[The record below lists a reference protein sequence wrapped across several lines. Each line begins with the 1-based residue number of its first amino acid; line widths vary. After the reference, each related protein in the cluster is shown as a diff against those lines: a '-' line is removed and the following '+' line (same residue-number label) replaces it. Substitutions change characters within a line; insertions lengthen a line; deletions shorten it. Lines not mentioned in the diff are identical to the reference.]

1 MPTHVQLSNSR
12 RGPWSNVGTCAPLEF
27 NSACCARTTPG
38 CFSPCPCLSPV
49 ADHRPCPLRP
59 CRPFSSRCAC
69 CHPLPRRSRSP
80 LSHRS
85 QHHLHQPSGHRTH
98 GPGCRTRSHWQ
109 LQWTQLVLTA
119 LRSSELGPCPR
130 SASRA
135 SRPSSD
141 RAATSS
147 CRRRRRRRPWP
158 AAATS
163 WPGRARRSA
172 RAWRPWAPSPWAP
185 TCPGAGPCPGPCS
198 PARAPP
204 AAPRPTSVP
213 AASPAA
219 RPGSPSW
226 SHRLPPCPRS
236 ARPCCDPVVRPEVPH
251 DRPCWAA
258 SALAPAPASGSA
270 AGACRPC
277 VSPTG
282 RA

>member
-147 CRRRRRRRPWP
+147 CRRRRRRRRGRSSPCRP
-158 AAATS
+158 GGPVRRGG
-163 WPGRARRSA
+163 PGRRAALGRPGGLGPGRISRAPRSPQTSCRSSSWGSCSSPRRRAPCLHETASSPHGPRCRPSA
-172 RAWRPWAPSPWAP
+172 R
-185 TCPGAGPCPGPCS
+185 TG
-198 PARAPP
+198 
-204 AAPRPTSVP
+204 
-213 AASPAA
+213 
-219 RPGSPSW
+219 
-226 SHRLPPCPRS
+226 L
-236 ARPCCDPVVRPEVPH
+236 
-251 DRPCWAA
+251 
-258 SALAPAPASGSA
+258 PASGRWA
-270 AGACRPC
+270 R
-277 VSPTG
+277 
-282 RA
+282 